1 MIENALQK
9 GCFPIFDWLIKN
21 LDILQKN
28 FPHQIYSVYVKPPSL
43 DVLQQRLN
51 DGRDPQK
58 IRLKAAVTEL
68 NKLENGDYANCIDYV
83 IVNEQEKAD
92 LIAQNIYPSYLSL

>member
-1 MIENALQK
+1 MFPNFRLANQK
-9 GCFPIFDWLIKN
+9 FRHFT
-21 LDILQKN
+21 KN
-28 FPHQIYSVYVKPPSL
+28 FPHQIYSIYVKPPSL

-58 IRLKAAVTEL
+58 IRLKAVVTEL